1 MGYTIKDFLESNQF
15 PNVHLISDDSNITQ
29 EIKGVQIVEVPEIEK
44 YLKSINEKLQSK
56 KESSVENSTLRSY
69 HSIKNR

>member
-44 YLKSINEKLQSK
+44 YLKS
-56 KESSVENSTLRSY
+56 SVENSTLRSY

>member
-44 YLKSINEKLQSK
+44 YLKSGGGTSFINRFK
-56 KESSVENSTLRSY
+56 SV
-69 HSIKNR
+69 

>member
-44 YLKSINEKLQSK
+44 YLKSGGDKF
-56 KESSVENSTLRSY
+56 Y
-69 HSIKNR
+69 

>member
-44 YLKSINEKLQSK
+44 YLRVVSK
-56 KESSVENSTLRSY
+56 TQEISNSR
-69 HSIKNR
+69 